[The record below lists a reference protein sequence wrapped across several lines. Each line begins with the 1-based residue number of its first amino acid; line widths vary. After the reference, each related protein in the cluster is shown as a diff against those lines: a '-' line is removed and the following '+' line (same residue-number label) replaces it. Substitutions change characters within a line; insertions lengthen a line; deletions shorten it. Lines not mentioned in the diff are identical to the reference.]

1 MPKEARPGSGEQA
14 KQYALERL
22 REAILRGEMA
32 PAQRLVENEL
42 AEQYGVTRASVR
54 AALLDL
60 TSDGLVERIRNRG
73 SRVRVVTVEEAVE
86 ITECRMALEALCA
99 AKAAEAAT
107 DAQLDELTELGKAMS
122 KAVADGDP
130 VSYSELNHDLHA
142 RIRGISGQH
151 TAVGLLERL
160 NAQLVRHRF
169 QLALR
174 PGRSQQSLSEHLDVV
189 EAIRARDPHA
199 AEEAVRAHLS
209 SVIDALRAD

>member
-22 REAILRGEMA
+22 RKAILRGEMA

-42 AEQYGVTRASVR
+42 AESYGVTRASVR

-60 TSDGLVERIRNRG
+60 TSEGLVERIRNRG

-86 ITECRMALEALCA
+86 ITECRMALEGLCA
-99 AKAAEAAT
+99 AKAATEAT
-107 DAQLDELTELGKAMS
+107 DAQLDELTGLGKAMS
-122 KAVADGDP
+122 KAVSDGDP
-130 VSYSELNHDLHA
+130 VTYSELNHDLHA
-142 RIRGISGQH
+142 LIRNASGQH

-174 PGRSQQSLSEHLDVV
+174 PGRPQQSLSEHLAVI
-189 EAIRARDPHA
+189 EAIRARDPQA
-199 AEEAVRAHLS
+199 AETAVRAHLS